1 MKCNPGY
8 DRAVAALDPVPP
20 EPADDRAPPGEEF
33 TALRRRIVLFSLTA
47 SSSLGLVASTIYVPS
62 VPAIAHS
69 LGASAAQVRLTFIGY
84 LLAFAVSMLVLGPLS
99 DRFGRRRTVLCGLVL
114 SALASLACA
123 ASPTIEALI
132 AARVV
137 QGVGAC
143 AGLVVGRAL
152 TREIWGPAAAAQ
164 VIAGRAI
171 AATLLQAGAPVAG
184 GYLQTWVGWRAN
196 FVAVAALAVLA
207 MILMARFV
215 PSRPATPR
223 RRADDGPGAD
233 NGPGIVAS
241 YRALLASRRFAAYV
255 AAAAGAHA
263 GFHIFAAGAPA
274 VLIGTF
280 GVTPEQYG
288 YYAALPP
295 FGFLIGSFLSSRLTG
310 RLGVNGMITIGSAVL
325 VPAGLAMLALAMFHV
340 AAPFAVIAP
349 MIFVCCGSGLIT
361 PNATA
366 GSLGGDRRTIGA
378 ASGLG
383 TFVQMSTAA
392 GATAAL
398 SLGPSGSPLV
408 LALVIAGAGMFC
420 VTAFGSLMP
429 LAPAPAPAKAGARA
443 SV

>member
-1 MKCNPGY
+1 MP
-8 DRAVAALDPVPP
+8 DSVTR
-20 EPADDRAPPGEEF
+20 EPADDRAPPGAGF
-33 TALRRRIVLFSLTA
+33 TTLRRRIVLLSLTA

-69 LGASAAQVRLTFIGY
+69 LDTSIAHVRLTFVGY

-114 SALASLACA
+114 SAAASLVCA
-123 ASPTIEALI
+123 ASPTIEMLI

-184 GYLQTWVGWRAN
+184 GYLQTWIGWRAN
-196 FVAVAALAVLA
+196 FVAVAALAVIA
-207 MILMARFV
+207 MILMVRFV
-215 PSRPATPR
+215 PSRPAAPDRLADER
-223 RRADDGPGAD
+223 RS
-233 NGPGIVAS
+233 ILAS
-241 YRALLASRRFAAYV
+241 YRALIASRRFAAYV
-255 AAAAGAHA
+255 GAAAGAHA

-274 VLIGTF
+274 VLIGAF
-280 GVTPEQYG
+280 GVTPERYG

-295 FGFLIGSFLSSRLTG
+295 LGFLAGSFLSSRLTV
-310 RLGVNGMITIGSAVL
+310 RLGVNGMITIGAAVL
-325 VPAGLAMLALAMFHV
+325 APAGLAMLGLAMFRV
-340 AAPFAVIAP
+340 AAPFAVIGP

-366 GSLGGDRRTIGA
+366 GSLGGDRRSVGA

-383 TFVQMSTAA
+383 TFIQMAAAA

-408 LALVIAGAGMFC
+408 LALVVAGAGMLG
-420 VTAFGSLMP
+420 VTAFGLLMP
-429 LAPAPAPAKAGARA
+429 SAPASTLAKAGARA